1 MTLFFRRNDCASMA
15 SLSRLACVVAFLHV
29 LWLAH
34 DVRSDWPSILG
45 PTRNGMADASC
56 SLPDSFSGSP
66 KQIWKVEA
74 GQGYAGP
81 AIAGNN
87 VILFDRVKDFDRV
100 RMLDASNG
108 KEIWRRDLD
117 AKYRDGVDPD
127 KGPRSVPSIQEK
139 SVLVYSAAG
148 DLTLLSRNDGAILW
162 ERSLREEYEGDDGY
176 FGAGSTPLVVE
187 NRVIV
192 NAGGKSA
199 CVICVGLNDG
209 KTLWTASK
217 GDASYASP
225 ILLAASAS
233 SAETKAVVVVP
244 ARLATL
250 GLDLE
255 TGKELWKVPFG
266 QRGPTVNAATPI
278 VTSQGN
284 IFLTASYGIGSLTI
298 RPSQSSAEIVRK
310 AFEISSQYASPVAMD
325 GKIFGSDGR
334 EDQGGGTYKCI
345 REDDG
350 NLIWKQPDMPISHT
364 IGVGQKLLIC
374 GVDGQLWCLRSSA
387 TKFEPLWKTSL
398 PKGVF
403 RAIPALSDNH
413 LFIRTSSGNGDA
425 LYCFDLK

>member
-1 MTLFFRRNDCASMA
+1 MTLFFRRNDCVSMA
-15 SLSRLACVVAFLHV
+15 SLSRLAFVVAFLHV
-29 LWLAH
+29 VWLAP

-56 SLPDSFSGSP
+56 NLPDSFSGLP

-87 VILFDRVKDFDRV
+87 VVLFDRVKDFDRV
-100 RMLDASNG
+100 RMLDASTG

-148 DLTLLSRNDGAILW
+148 DLTLLSRNDGDILW
-162 ERSLREEYEGDDGY
+162 DRSLREEYEGDDGY

-225 ILLAASAS
+225 ILLGAT
-233 SAETKAVVVVP
+233 AETKAVVVVP

-266 QRGPTVNAATPI
+266 QRGTTVNAATPI

-334 EDQGGGTYKCI
+334 EDQGGGIYKCI

-350 NLIWKQPDMPISHT
+350 NLVWKQPDMPISHT

-374 GVDGQLWCLRSSA
+374 GVDGRLWCLRSSA

-398 PKGVF
+398 PKGLF
-403 RAIPALSDNH
+403 RAIPALSENR
-413 LFIRTSSGNGDA
+413 FIARTSSGVGDA
-425 LYCFDLK
+425 WYCFELK

>member
-1 MTLFFRRNDCASMA
+1 MTLSFRQNDCAPMTTW
-15 SLSRLACVVAFLHV
+15 SRLVFAVAFLNWV
-29 LWLAH
+29 WLAPS
-34 DVRSDWPSILG
+34 VRSDWPSILG
-45 PTRNGMADASC
+45 PTRNGIADASC
-56 SLPDSFSGSP
+56 NLPDSFSGLP

-87 VILFDRVKDFDRV
+87 VILFDRVKDIDRV
-100 RMLDASNG
+100 RMLDARTG
-108 KEIWRRDLD
+108 KEIWRRDLS

-127 KGPRSVPSIQEK
+127 KGPRSVPSIQAE

-148 DLTLLSRNDGAILW
+148 DLTLLSRKDGAILW
-162 ERSLREEYEGDDGY
+162 ARSLRNEYEGDDGY

-199 CVICVGLNDG
+199 CVVCVGLSDG

-225 ILLAASAS
+225 ILLAADAS
-233 SAETKAVVVVP
+233 SPETKAVVVVP

-255 TGKELWKVPFG
+255 TGNELWKIPFG

-278 VTSQGN
+278 VTSEGD

-310 AFEISSQYASPVAMD
+310 AFEISSQYASPVAMG

-350 NLIWKQPDMPISHT
+350 NLVWMQPDMPISHT
-364 IGVGQKLLIC
+364 IGVGQKILIS
-374 GVDGQLWCLRSSA
+374 GVDGQLWCLHSSA
-387 TKFEPLWKTSL
+387 TKFAPLWKTNL

-403 RAIPALSDNH
+403 RAIPALSENR
-413 LFIRTSSGNGDA
+413 FIARTSSGNGDA
-425 LYCFDLK
+425 WYCFQL

>member
-1 MTLFFRRNDCASMA
+1 MTPSFRWNDCASMASMA
-15 SLSRLACVVAFLHV
+15 SLSRLAFVVALLHV
-29 LWLAH
+29 VWLAP

-56 SLPDSFSGSP
+56 NLPDSFSGLP

-100 RMLDASNG
+100 RMLDASTG
-108 KEIWRRDLD
+108 KEIWRRDLN

-148 DLTLLSRNDGAILW
+148 DLTLLSRKDGAILW
-162 ERSLREEYEGDDGY
+162 ERSLRSEYEGDDGY

-199 CVICVGLNDG
+199 CIVCVGLNDG

-225 ILLAASAS
+225 ILLGA

-350 NLIWKQPDMPISHT
+350 NLVWKQPDMPISHT
-364 IGVGQKLLIC
+364 IGVGQKLLVC
-374 GVDGQLWCLRSSA
+374 GIDGQLWCLPSSA

-413 LFIRTSSGNGDA
+413 LFVRTSSGNGDA

>member
-15 SLSRLACVVAFLHV
+15 SLSRFACVVAFLHV

-45 PTRNGMADASC
+45 PTRNGMADANC
-56 SLPDSFSGSP
+56 NLPDSFSGLP

-87 VILFDRVKDFDRV
+87 VILFDRVKDIDRV
-100 RMLDASNG
+100 RMLDASTG

-148 DLTLLSRNDGAILW
+148 DLTLLSRNDGDILW
-162 ERSLREEYEGDDGY
+162 DRSLREEYEGDDGY

-199 CVICVGLNDG
+199 CIVCVGLNDG

-225 ILLAASAS
+225 ILLGA

>member
-1 MTLFFRRNDCASMA
+1 MTLSFRRNDCAPMA
-15 SLSRLACVVAFLHV
+15 SWSRLVFVVVFLHGG
-29 LWLAH
+29 WLAPY
-34 DVRSDWPSILG
+34 VRSDWPSILG
-45 PTRNGMADASC
+45 PTRNGIADASC
-56 SLPDSFSGSP
+56 NLPDAFSGLP

-87 VILFDRVKDFDRV
+87 VILFDRVKEIDRV
-100 RMLDASNG
+100 RMLDANTG
-108 KEIWRRDLD
+108 KEIWRRDLS

-127 KGPRSVPSIQEK
+127 KGPRSVPSIQAE

-148 DLTLLSRNDGAILW
+148 DLTLLSRKDGAILW
-162 ERSLREEYEGDDGY
+162 TRSLRNEYEGDDGY
-176 FGAGSTPLVVE
+176 FGAGSTPLIVE

-199 CVICVGLNDG
+199 CVVCVGLNDG

-225 ILLAASAS
+225 ILLRANAS
-233 SAETKAVVVVP
+233 SPETKAVVVVP

-255 TGKELWKVPFG
+255 TGSELWKVPFG

-278 VTSQGN
+278 VTTDGN

-298 RPSQSSAEIVRK
+298 RPSQSSAAIVRK

-350 NLIWKQPDMPISHT
+350 NLVWMQPDMPISHT
-364 IGVGQKLLIC
+364 IGVGRKVLVC
-374 GVDGQLWCLRSSA
+374 GIDGQLWCLSSSA
-387 TKFEPLWKTSL
+387 TKFAPLWKTNL

-403 RAIPALSDNH
+403 RAIPALSENR
-413 LFIRTSSGNGDA
+413 FIARTSSGNGDA
-425 LYCFDLK
+425 WFCFQF